1 MAQSAPVH
9 AAPAQLERQNPDP
22 IGVQSSAYSV
32 SGVAL
37 GATVQFDSSA
47 FKEYKCIPSDQFDGF
62 TWCQKTR
69 QEKER
74 RGKFSST
81 YSILH
86 SGGVAVYLDRYLEPA
101 FFGAREAEDDIR
113 RYSRKLGEMARI
125 AKMPH

>member
-69 QEKER
+69 QQKER
-74 RGKFSST
+74 RGKFHAT

-86 SGGVAVYLDRYLEPA
+86 SGAGAAAYIDLYL
-101 FFGAREAEDDIR
+101 
-113 RYSRKLGEMARI
+113 
-125 AKMPH
+125 